1 MIRDNQPIHNVGFGV
16 TSRDVNGNGTQEVD
30 GKSPH
35 SGFVARAL
43 NDHPILKM
51 TTALVAT
58 GVAATMAGKVVK
70 QGGLKL
76 GYKLTQ
82 SARAAEESS
91 LSNRLVQRNAEDEK
105 HLRRIGRCK

>member
-1 MIRDNQPIHNVGFGV
+1 MIRDSQPIHNIGFGV
-16 TSRDVNGNGTQEVD
+16 TSRDVNGNGGQEVE

-43 NDHPILKM
+43 NDHPLLKM

-58 GVAATMAGKVVK
+58 GVAATMAGKVVR

-76 GYKLTQ
+76 GYKLSQ
-82 SARAAEESS
+82 SARAAEEGS
-91 LSNRLVQRNAEDEK
+91 LSNRVVQRYAEDEK
-105 HLRRIGRCK
+105 YS